1 MWPSAAFWE
10 ERGCV
15 HSVIERVRI
24 RPGSR
29 SLGKNTAEPS
39 FIRRLWPSTLGPPV
53 GLRNGECSEATTG
66 LLHLLA
72 LSAGGAEPSGRMSWR
87 GHVLR
92 AGPEDSPSPHPGR
105 RYFCRD
111 ASTEQGA
118 WCLGRRC
125 SSSRWKGMFKTT
137 RPVPTD
143 KLRQHFLF
151 LFKTVLSTGWE
162 YRPGVSRGVI

>member
-1 MWPSAAFWE
+1 MRPSAAFQE

-15 HSVIERVRI
+15 HSVTERVRI
-24 RPGSR
+24 RPSSR
-29 SLGKNTAEPS
+29 SSGKNAAEPS
-39 FIRRLWPSTLGPPV
+39 FTRRLWPSMLGPLV
-53 GLRNGECSEATTG
+53 GLQNGECSEATTG

-72 LSAGGAEPSGRMSWR
+72 LSAGGAERSGRMSWR

-92 AGPEDSPSPHPGR
+92 AGPEDSPSPCPGR

-143 KLRQHFLF
+143 KLGQHLCFCLRHCYQP
-151 LFKTVLSTGWE
+151 VGSIGPE
-162 YRPGVSRGVI
+162 YRGV

>member
-1 MWPSAAFWE
+1 MCSFSNRESEDSAWLTQLGE
-10 ERGCV
+10 E
-15 HSVIERVRI
+15 HSR
-24 RPGSR
+24 
-29 SLGKNTAEPS
+29 AE
-39 FIRRLWPSTLGPPV
+39 LHQETVAKHAGPLV

-92 AGPEDSPSPHPGR
+92 AGPEDSPSPRPRR

-151 LFKTVLSTGWE
+151 LFKTLLSTGWE